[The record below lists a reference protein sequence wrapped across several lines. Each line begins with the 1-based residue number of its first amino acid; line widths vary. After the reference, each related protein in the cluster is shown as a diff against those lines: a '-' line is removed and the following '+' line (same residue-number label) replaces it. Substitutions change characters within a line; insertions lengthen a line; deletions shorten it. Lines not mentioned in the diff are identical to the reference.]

1 MLPTLICIDDEAH
14 NNEAIERLLRKKY
27 QIHTTTQ
34 PQEGLNLIEK
44 IQPALIISDQRM
56 PLITGVELLKKS
68 IQLSPNSMRL
78 LLTGYTDLESVIAAI
93 NEGQIYR
100 YLTKPWE
107 PNDLLMTID
116 KAYET
121 YLLRIELQKQNEILK
136 NLDKLKTDFM
146 VLVTHELRTPLT
158 GITSFLELLK
168 EEIKNTDQKKY
179 LEHIDKNTKRLQKLI
194 EDILFITRLK
204 TDSPKQEYTAVDI
217 EASAKKV
224 WKSASEKGK
233 KLNLVLKV
241 QENSILTSESFLTEI
256 LRRVFTNCFQYAP
269 ADSDVIFALTTDSKK
284 YNVSITNTLS
294 QPLLV
299 EPQSLISAFTK
310 NEKIMNHTQGTGLG
324 LAIVSSLVQSMGGEL
339 EISAK
344 DKKFSLKFSLL
355 K

>member
-27 QIHTTTQ
+27 QIYSTTQ
-34 PQEGLNLIEK
+34 PQEGLNLIERL
-44 IQPALIISDQRM
+44 QPALIISDQRM

-168 EEIKNTDQKKY
+168 EEIKNADQKKY

-204 TDSPKQEYTAVDI
+204 TDSPKQEYVHLDV
-217 EASAKKV
+217 EASVKQI
-224 WKSASEKGK
+224 WKSVLDKNK
-233 KLNLVLKV
+233 KLSLSVKT
-241 QENSILTSESFLTEI
+241 EESSIFTSDVFWTEI
-256 LRRVFTNCFQYAP
+256 LKRVFANCSQYAP
-269 ADSDVIFALTTDSKK
+269 AESDVAFLLTSDAKK
-284 YNVSITNTLS
+284 YSISITNTLA

-324 LAIVSSLVQSMGGEL
+324 LAIVNSLVQSMDGDL
-339 EISAK
+339 EISAR
-344 DKKFSLKFSLL
+344 DKKFSLKFSVA

>member
-1 MLPTLICIDDEAH
+1 MLPNLICIDDEAH

-27 QIHTTTQ
+27 QVHTTTQ
-34 PQEGLNLIEK
+34 PQEGLKLIEK
-44 IQPALIISDQRM
+44 MQPALIISDQRM
-56 PLITGVELLKKS
+56 PLMTGVELLKKS
-68 IQLSPNSMRL
+68 IHLSPNSMRL

-107 PNDLLMTID
+107 PNDLLMTVD

-136 NLDKLKTDFM
+136 SFDKMKTDFM

-168 EEIKNTDQKKY
+168 EEIKNADQKKY

-204 TDSPKQEYTAVDI
+204 TDSPKKEYTEIQVEDFANKI
-217 EASAKKV
+217 WKLASD
-224 WKSASEKGK
+224 KSK
-233 KLNLVLKV
+233 KLKLVTKS
-241 QENSILTSESFLTEI
+241 EESTILSSETLWTEI
-256 LRRVFTNCFQYAP
+256 LKRVFTNCFQYAP
-269 ADSDVIFALTTDSKK
+269 AESDVMFALQSDAKTYSVT
-284 YNVSITNTLS
+284 ITNTLS

-324 LAIVSSLVQSMGGEL
+324 LAIVSSLIQSMDGTL
-339 EISAK
+339 EISAR
-344 DKKFSLKFSLL
+344 DKKFSLKFSIP